1 MSMINCVLSYESV
14 MLHFEDVEIQKFC
27 RMPVKFFNEDR
38 KAVRLYS
45 RTFVRNLKSNDI
57 RLGAFDRQCIE
68 APAMEYYEQ
77 IEDWADH
84 LIAHIKDIA
93 AGNIQG
99 KLQRNPR
106 C

>member
-1 MSMINCVLSYESV
+1 M
-14 MLHFEDVEIQKFC
+14 
-27 RMPVKFFNEDR
+27 
-38 KAVRLYS
+38 
-45 RTFVRNLKSNDI
+45 RNLKSNDI

-77 IEDWADH
+77 IEDWADN
-84 LIAHIKDIA
+84 LIAHIKDITV
-93 AGNIQG
+93 GNIQG